1 MTNQNQNQNHTEYI
15 QLPNENAAGGSPLD
29 ALAVPTPAESDAEK
43 TGTLDDHTDI
53 GAQVLDSDKVERLE
67 SDLNW
72 RSGLPPLDHD

>member
-1 MTNQNQNQNHTEYI
+1 M
-15 QLPNENAAGGSPLD
+15 D

-72 RSGLPPLDHD
+72 RSGLPPLDQG

>member
-43 TGTLDDHTDI
+43 TGTLDDHTDLR
-53 GAQVLDSDKVERLE
+53 AQVLDSDKVERLE

-72 RSGLPPLDHD
+72 RSGLPPLDQG